1 MHIQA
6 CENTRIHAEEG
17 CLQWTVHL
25 ARLRPVL
32 IFPIFLCM
40 FVSAYTAWHIAGG
53 LLSVAAVFLITTSV
67 REYLFP
73 ITYTIDS
80 HGARAKGLMHSKSLS
95 WQDVRKAYRDN
106 NGVKLS
112 TLPSQSRMD
121 RFRGLYL
128 FIPEENEKILATI
141 KSAVDEA
148 NE

>member
-6 CENTRIHAEEG
+6 CENTRIQAEED

-25 ARLRPVL
+25 ARIRPALILPTVL
-32 IFPIFLCM
+32 CLLI
-40 FVSAYTAWHIAGG
+40 SAYTAWHIAGAFLSFAS
-53 LLSVAAVFLITTSV
+53 LLLITASV

-80 HGARAKGLMHSKSLS
+80 HGARAKGFMYARSIS
-95 WQDVRKAYRDN
+95 WQEVKKAYRDN

-128 FIPEENEKILATI
+128 FLPEENDNILTAI
-141 KSAVDEA
+141 KSAIDEA
-148 NE
+148 NK